1 MGESCGWGSD
11 VEGEG
16 LGGVVQVCVREGIGL
31 PVQDRGRVVGPAELE
46 GRAGG
51 AHTSAYNTDSTN
63 TMNHLIYIG
72 HVHVSGGG
80 GELSAG
86 FNQITDLTTH

>member
-1 MGESCGWGSD
+1 M
-11 VEGEG
+11 EGEG

-46 GRAGG
+46 GRARG

-63 TMNHLIYIG
+63 TMNHPIWDMCMCL
-72 HVHVSGGG
+72 GGG
-80 GELSAG
+80 RELSA
-86 FNQITDLTTH
+86 TSTK